1 MTRTAKLAI
10 FVLSG
15 LLLASIYGNFYLFD
29 TAVRG
34 SYDSDFKNRHARAV
48 STLAILTDTTRH
60 QQEIA
65 AILDAN
71 QIDWR
76 KRSAPNSNEVLQ
88 TSGLELVFDADSD
101 LIRIDYW
108 LHEMSPLYERASQ

>member
-1 MTRTAKLAI
+1 MTRTTKLAI
-10 FVLSG
+10 LVLSG
-15 LLLASIYGNFYLFD
+15 LLIASIYGNYFLFD
-29 TAVRG
+29 MAVRG

-48 STLAILTDTTRH
+48 STLAILTDTTREK
-60 QQEIA
+60 QEIVA
-65 AILDAN
+65 LLDAN

-76 KRSAPNSNEVLQ
+76 KRPAPHSNEVLQ

-101 LIRIDYW
+101 LVRIDYW